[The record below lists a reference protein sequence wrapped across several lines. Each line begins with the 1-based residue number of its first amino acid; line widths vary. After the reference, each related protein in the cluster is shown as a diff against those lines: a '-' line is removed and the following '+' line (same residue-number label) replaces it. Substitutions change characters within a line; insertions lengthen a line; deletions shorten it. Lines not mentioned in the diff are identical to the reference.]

1 MRFFQTDF
9 TDIRNDESHR
19 HNENSMN
26 FEIGTWLIDS
36 DFFYF
41 FIFTNTPTP
50 LQGVYVFVLLG
61 GGSVVYG
68 AILAQIT
75 CQKIGIQADIH
86 IEG

>member
-1 MRFFQTDF
+1 MR
-9 TDIRNDESHR
+9 IRWTLRAELDL
-19 HNENSMN
+19 
-26 FEIGTWLIDS
+26 LIVI
-36 DFFYF
+36 FYVFYF
-41 FIFTNTPTP
+41 YKHTHTFARSVCLCTSW
-50 LQGVYVFVLLG
+50 